1 MPTRGDLTEAAVLNA
16 FLRLGWQVCVPW
28 SHDSAFDLVVS
39 PDGEQFLRVQC
50 KSGRHEDGCV
60 IFNSASTDHGQ
71 GNRTYVGLADVFAVY
86 CPALDRVFVVPVE
99 RAATRSTR
107 LRLRP
112 SRNGQ
117 VRGINNAEDYAVE
130 RWAAELAVS
139 RVLSMSVSR
148 APRSSAAGPSRSGR
162 GPCRSA
168 WSGMSGWCGTCR
180 SRRRSRSGPWFG

>member
-1 MPTRGDLTEAAVLNA
+1 MPTRGDVTEGAVLGE
-16 FLRLGWQVCVPW
+16 LTKLGLVVAVPW
-28 SHDSAFDLVVS
+28 RHDLPYDLLI
-39 PDGEQFLRVQC
+39 DAGDRFIRVQC
-50 KSGRHEDGCV
+50 KSGRHKDGCV

-130 RWAAELAVS
+130 RWAAELTVS
-139 RVLSMSVSR
+139 RVLSL
-148 APRSSAAGPSRSGR
+148 SA
-162 GPCRSA
+162 
-168 WSGMSGWCGTCR
+168 
-180 SRRRSRSGPWFG
+180 